1 MAVGVGGAG
10 SVRRHLTVLVVV
22 NVAVVLIVGAW
33 GIVGAA
39 RAHSSVEFLTLEV
52 EPAVDANFAAF
63 QELLDSETQIR
74 GWAVSGDPELLE
86 GYHAAVGR
94 FRESAARL
102 DRLSDVD
109 PLVALLVADFN
120 RAADAWLTSYAE
132 PRLTQAA
139 GPTSFD
145 AELFQRGQTL
155 FTAVREAH
163 GAVSAELGDLSKR
176 SRTGADDLLLDIVIV
191 LSSVV
196 LAGAALGALVGRRIG
211 RRVTEPLDNLEETAN
226 RLARGD
232 HDARAQVTGPRE
244 VVRVATAVN
253 KMADEND
260 RARAVEARVVDQLRD
275 LDSVKSD
282 FVSNVS
288 HELRTPLTSI
298 LGYVELLEEEL
309 RDSAGAP
316 ELEMVAA
323 TKRNVMRLG
332 ELIDD
337 LLALTRSESRST
349 DLERVDLV
357 ALTHDVVTDLRVA
370 STQQGVDI
378 VLTTPPGPVPVLADS
393 SQIARVV
400 TNLVSNAVKF
410 SMGAAHVDVQI
421 ATEGSDALITVR
433 DHGIGIPAGEMNQL
447 GSRFYRASN
456 AVSLGITGT
465 GLGLRI
471 VQAIVEN
478 HQGSVELSSAE
489 GRGTTARVRLPLQS
503 GAGSPLS
510 EQESFDQLLGDDPD
524 LLAPDRADP
533 VS

>member
-1 MAVGVGGAG
+1 
-10 SVRRHLTVLVVV
+10 VLVAV
-22 NVAVVLIVGAW
+22 NLAVVLIVGIG
-33 GIVGAA
+33 GIVGAV
-39 RAHSSVEFLTLEV
+39 RAHSSVQFLTLEV

-63 QELLDSETQIR
+63 QDLLDSETQIR
-74 GWAVSGDPELLE
+74 GWAVSGEPALLE
-86 GYHAAVGR
+86 DYHAAVAR
-94 FRESAARL
+94 FRDDVTRL

-109 PLVALLVADFN
+109 PLVALLVADFI

-139 GPTSFD
+139 GPTAFD
-145 AELFQRGQTL
+145 AGLFARGQTL
-155 FTAVREAH
+155 FKAVREANA
-163 GAVSAELGDLSKR
+163 AVTAELGALSKR
-176 SRTGADDLLLDIVIV
+176 SRTGADDLLFDIIIV
-191 LSSVV
+191 LVAV
-196 LAGAALGALVGRRIG
+196 AVAGAALGALAGRRIA
-211 RRVTEPLDNLEETAN
+211 RRVTAPLDDLEETAN
-226 RLARGD
+226 RLAQGD
-232 HDARAQVTGPRE
+232 HDARARVSGPRE

-309 RDSAGAP
+309 RGRAGEA
-316 ELEMVAA
+316 ELDMVAA
-323 TKRNVMRLG
+323 TKRNVVRLG

-410 SMGAAHVDVQI
+410 SMGAAHVDVAI
-421 ATEGSDALITVR
+421 AREGSDAVITVR

-478 HQGSVELSSAE
+478 HQGSIELSSAE
-489 GRGTTARVRLPLQS
+489 GRGTTARVRLPAQPGV
-503 GAGSPLS
+503 GAPLT
-510 EQESFDQLLGDDPD
+510 EQEAVDGLLEVDEIRTP
-524 LLAPDRADP
+524 ADRADP
-533 VS
+533 VG

>member
-1 MAVGVGGAG
+1 MARGAGGAG

-22 NVAVVLIVGAW
+22 NLAVVLIVGIG

-39 RAHSSVEFLTLEV
+39 RAHRSVEFLTLEV

-74 GWAVSGDPELLE
+74 GWAVSGDPELLA
-86 GYHAAVGR
+86 GYHAAVDR
-94 FRESAARL
+94 FRVDAARL
-102 DRLSDVD
+102 DRLSDVH
-109 PLVALLVADFN
+109 PLVALHVADFL
-120 RAADAWLTSYAE
+120 RAAEAWLTSYAE

-145 AELFQRGQTL
+145 ADLFQRGQAL
-155 FTAVREAH
+155 FTAVREAN
-163 GAVSAELGDLSKR
+163 GAVTAELGALSQR
-176 SRTGADDLLLDIVIV
+176 SRTGADDLLFDIIIV
-191 LSSVV
+191 LTSVV
-196 LAGAALGALVGRRIG
+196 VAGAALGALVGRRIS
-211 RRVTEPLDNLEETAN
+211 RRVTEPLDDLEETAN

-232 HDARAQVTGPRE
+232 HDARAEVAGPRE

-309 RDSAGAP
+309 RGRAGDA
-316 ELEMVAA
+316 ELDMVAA
-323 TKRNVMRLG
+323 TKRNVVRLG

-410 SMGAAHVDVQI
+410 SMGAAHVDVEI
-421 ATEGSDALITVR
+421 ATEGSDAVITVR

-503 GAGSPLS
+503 GGGPTLT
-510 EQESFDQLLGDDPD
+510 EQQSFDQLVDDQG
-524 LLAPDRADP
+524 LLTTDRADP
-533 VS
+533 VG